1 MCFVFVIK
9 NFFNIYAGTF
19 SENHSAYL
27 YGGLCRNRDVVA
39 VLHFDMLN
47 VVILLKWFG
56 QYSWSLSVRSFGFTS
71 VFQHLAY
78 TGKVVIELE
87 VF

>member
-1 MCFVFVIK
+1 MVLISFFSLMCFVFFIK
-9 NFFNIYAGTF
+9 KFFNIYAGTF

-47 VVILLKWFG
+47 VVILLNG
-56 QYSWSLSVRSFGFTS
+56 LGSILGVY
-71 VFQHLAY
+71 
-78 TGKVVIELE
+78 
-87 VF
+87 